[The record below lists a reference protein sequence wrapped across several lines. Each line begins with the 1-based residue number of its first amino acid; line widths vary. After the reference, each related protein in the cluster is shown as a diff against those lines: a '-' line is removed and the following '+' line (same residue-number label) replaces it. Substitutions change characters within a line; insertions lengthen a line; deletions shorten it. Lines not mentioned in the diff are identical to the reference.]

1 MNNKNKEKLTEV
13 FSFIACV
20 VVLLVIGV
28 YTGVL
33 EDFSISGI
41 QKSYV
46 KAVDNLPQMSKEQR
60 ANILSSDNSTSQ
72 SSSKYNNYRANTVPE
87 TVIRGAYTSNTWGSI
102 FDSSKKSIF
111 YVYDPKGKDSRL
123 TTEFHD
129 NVQNYLYSG
138 DTLNYYDVYAYT
150 LSAFNLNKAGDVSS
164 SKICDSLEECNQQRM
179 KASDYSNMAE
189 FFKRCSRTMCIFNPS
204 KNQYIL
210 LKSRNAG
217 EAISAL
223 EKLKNW

>member
-46 KAVDNLPQMSKEQR
+46 KAVDNL
-60 ANILSSDNSTSQ
+60 DNSTSQ